1 MPLPAVPHLA
11 LGAQGR
17 RPGGE
22 AVELPVV
29 EDELDRVT
37 ALGASAQDHGL
48 GLVLVTRGDEDRR
61 RAHGQQAVDGH
72 GAARGATAS
81 DQLEEDHFRGVGLPR
96 SQLQDAG
103 VPAGA
108 VGVARGDL
116 LEQLVDHELVLAE
129 AGHRQA
135 ARVVVALLRE
145 RDQPLE
151 LGLHR
156 LGLRL
161 GGLNALV
168 VDHLAA
174 EVHEQRLA
182 VRRVTRQLPPLLLMP
197 HQPARRF
204 SPRASRV
211 SLTSSIDLR
220 PKLGIAASSDSD
232 FCTRSPTVWM
242 PARFR
247 QLYERTP
254 SSSSSIRMSSIP
266 PAEAPAPSP
275 MPSAPATSAAPWSR
289 RASTRSASVKI
300 ARYLMRI
307 SAASRSAACGSS
319 DPSVSMSIVSLS

>member
-1 MPLPAVPHLA
+1 M
-11 LGAQGR
+11 
-17 RPGGE
+17 
-22 AVELPVV
+22 
-29 EDELDRVT
+29 
-37 ALGASAQDHGL
+37 
-48 GLVLVTRGDEDRR
+48 
-61 RAHGQQAVDGH
+61 
-72 GAARGATAS
+72 
-81 DQLEEDHFRGVGLPR
+81 
-96 SQLQDAG
+96 
-103 VPAGA
+103 
-108 VGVARGDL
+108 
-116 LEQLVDHELVLAE
+116 
-129 AGHRQA
+129 
-135 ARVVVALLRE
+135 VALLCK

-151 LGLHR
+151 LGLHC
-156 LGLRL
+156 LRL
-161 GGLNALV
+161 RLRCLDALV

-174 EVHEQRLA
+174 EVHEQRLS
-182 VRRVTRQLPPLLLMP
+182 VRCITRQLAPLLLVA
-197 HQPARRF
+197 HGGREAYPARSPR
-204 SPRASRV
+204 PRASRV

-220 PKLGIAASSDSD
+220 PKFGIAASSDSD